1 MRSMATSNR
10 ALGQLGVLA
19 LCLALLAAGAS
30 AAWSSQSDRPV
41 SHVSRVHRPPV
52 NAKFDYQLGGAYPPA
67 TGVTAL
73 TRDRHAHPVAGA
85 YSICYVNAFQT
96 QPGALHW
103 WRHHHPRLLLRTGS
117 GQLVHDPGWPGE
129 VLLDTSS
136 AAKRARLAKVIEVW
150 MAGCAQQGFKA
161 VEPDNLDSFTR
172 SRGLLTRDGALK
184 LSTRLAKLAHR
195 AGLAIAQKNLAG
207 LRKRRAESIGFDFA
221 VAEDCQR
228 YHECAHYLR
237 AYGRHV
243 IEIEYADNGLA
254 SFKRACSARGAR
266 ISIVYR
272 DRLLRPRGQPGY
284 RYRAC

>member
-1 MRSMATSNR
+1 MATSLR
-10 ALGQLGVLA
+10 RIAVIWVVVLA
-19 LCLALLAAGAS
+19 ICPLVAPD
-30 AAWSSQSDRPV
+30 AWSSQPAWTVD
-41 SHVSRVHRPPV
+41 HASRVHRPPV

-67 TGVTAL
+67 TGVTAV

-96 QPGALHW
+96 QPGALRW
-103 WRHHHPRLLLRTGS
+103 WRHHHPRLLLRTSS

-136 AAKRARLAKVIEVW
+136 AAKRSRLANVIGVW

-184 LSTRLAKLAHR
+184 LSTRLAKHAHD

-207 LRKRRAESIGFDFA
+207 LRRRRAESVGFDFA

-254 SFKRACSARGAR
+254 SFKHACSARGAR

-272 DRLLRPRGQPGY
+272 DRLLRRRGQPGY
-284 RYRAC
+284 HYRAC

>member
-1 MRSMATSNR
+1 MAASR
-10 ALGQLGVLA
+10 RRIAVIWVVVLA
-19 LCLALLAAGAS
+19 NCALVAPGA
-30 AAWSSQSDRPV
+30 WPSQRDP
-41 SHVSRVHRPPV
+41 HVNQASRVHRPPV
-52 NAKFDYQLGGAYPPA
+52 NAKVDYQLGGAYPPA
-67 TGVTAL
+67 IGVTAV

-96 QPGALHW
+96 QPGALPW
-103 WRHHHPRLLLRTGS
+103 WRHHHPRLLLRAGS

-136 AAKRARLAKVIEVW
+136 AAKRSRLAKVIGVW
-150 MAGCAQQGFKA
+150 MAGCAQRGFKA

-184 LSTRLAKLAHR
+184 LSTRLAQHAHH

-207 LRKRRAESIGFDFA
+207 LRRQRAESVGFDFA

-254 SFKRACSARGAR
+254 SFKHACSARGTR

-284 RYRAC
+284 HYRAC

>member
-1 MRSMATSNR
+1 VATSLGR
-10 ALGQLGVLA
+10 LMGALTIA
-19 LCLALLAAGAS
+19 AMLLATGA
-30 AAWSSQSDRPV
+30 WT
-41 SHVSRVHRPPV
+41 SHALPIDTARQVNPPPV
-52 NAKFDYQLGGAYPPA
+52 NAKFDYQLGGAYPPPS
-67 TGVTAL
+67 GVTAV
-73 TRDRHAHPVAGA
+73 TRDRHAHPVAGT

-96 QPGALHW
+96 QPGALPW

-129 VLLDTSS
+129 VLLDTST
-136 AAKRARLAKVIEVW
+136 ALKRSRLARVIGVW
-150 MAGCAQQGFKA
+150 IAGCAQRGFKA

-184 LSTRLAKLAHR
+184 LSARLARRAHY

-207 LRKRRAESIGFDFA
+207 LHKSPAHSVGFDFA

-228 YHECAHYLR
+228 YHECANYLR

-254 SFKRACSARGAR
+254 NFKHACSARGAR